1 MIDKK
6 HLSDTV
12 VCREKE
18 TVLEAARI
26 LRDTKSRHLVVL
38 STDNK
43 PLGILSTVDINN
55 RVVAQEKDP
64 KKTKVEDVMTRP
76 VHSIDCSETYHH
88 AIKKMA
94 EAGSYSIPVTCN
106 GKLLGSLELRRALEV
121 IKDGTQ

>member
-18 TVLEAARI
+18 TVLEVARI

-43 PLGILSTVDINN
+43 PLGIISTVDINN

-64 KKTKVEDVMTRP
+64 KKTHVEDVMTRP
-76 VHSIDCSETYHH
+76 VVSIDCSETYHS

-94 EAGSYSIPVTCN
+94 EAGSYSIPVTLH
-106 GKLLGSLELRRALEV
+106 GKLLGSLELRTALEV